1 MRLTCRLRYAFQT
14 KTRLFLIT
22 DYYEGGDLR
31 SHLANGCFTEMQAA
45 FYSAEIIIALDTL
58 HSHHFVYRDLKPE
71 NVLLDKSGHVRVI
84 DMGLCKYLNS
94 DQSKWSTGGTIS
106 YLPPEVVLKKKYT
119 FSADWWELGVL
130 LWEMLTGK
138 HPFDAANEKQVFDH
152 ILNKRLIKPPS
163 MSVSISFVLVIP
175 GCLTVT
181 HLIYVLDYL
190 IEILLLALV

>member
-1 MRLTCRLRYAFQT
+1 M
-14 KTRLFLIT
+14 
-22 DYYEGGDLR
+22 
-31 SHLANGCFTEMQAA
+31 
-45 FYSAEIIIALDTL
+45 
-58 HSHHFVYRDLKPE
+58 YRDLKPE

-94 DQSKWSTGGTIS
+94 DHSKWSTGGTIS

-119 FSADWWELGVL
+119 YSADWWELGVL

-138 HPFDAANEKQVFDH
+138 HPFDAANEKQVFDQ

-175 GCLTVT
+175 GYLTVT
-181 HLIYVLDYL
+181 HLMCVLDYL
-190 IEILLLALV
+190 IEILLLVLV